1 MSRQEDVMGK
11 AKSTNNKTNRGRRFT
26 PEQRAHAL
34 ALVRAEMKRTEIA
47 RVIGT
52 TQESIRRWVNA
63 AAQDGAVVGG
73 GGGEQTQS
81 DETADVAAA
90 TASAS
95 AATSPYKPRDPGQ
108 GLADYEVEAIVELK
122 REHPSYGPAQLRAQL
137 KRFKGWRLSNKAIA
151 RVLKQHGYELVHV
164 KGRPQGP
171 EPIRFEAP
179 RRNALW
185 QMDFATMRVGGDK
198 LQMLVIIDDFS
209 RYVVGHTL
217 GDDSDG
223 NVVIEVLELTIARH
237 GKPEGVRTDR
247 GGVFTGG
254 QVGKWL
260 EAELIDHSIGRSYH
274 PQGGGKVESL
284 IGTIRRE
291 LWDVEHF
298 ADRRQAQRRL
308 ATFIDD
314 FNHHRAHMGIDGL
327 TPADRYFGRADLVLA
342 RIDALSRKRQGALQQ
357 CSTNTDPIEEI
368 TSQDAGSPMEVLRL
382 IIIDGQMEVRLC
394 GARVVLGRVQNQ

>member
-1 MSRQEDVMGK
+1 MGK
-11 AKSTNNKTNRGRRFT
+11 AKSTNNKANRGRRFT

-34 ALVRAEMKRTEIA
+34 TLVRAQMKRTEIA

-52 TQESIRRWVNA
+52 TPESIRRWINA
-63 AAQDGAVVGG
+63 AAQDGAVA
-73 GGGEQTQS
+73 GGEPTHGN
-81 DETADVAAA
+81 EAADVAATKAA
-90 TASAS
+90 TS
-95 AATSPYKPRDPGQ
+95 AAKSPYKPKDPGQ
-108 GLADYEVEAIVELK
+108 GLAAYEVEAIVELK

-223 NVVIEVLELTIARH
+223 NVVIKVLELAIARH

-247 GGVFTGG
+247 GGMFTGG

-260 EAELIDHSIGRSYH
+260 EVELIDHSVGRSYH
-274 PQGGGKVESL
+274 PQVRRVRDMTEGRGAHRHGSPGAVGRRALRRSSAGTAPARRVYRAVQPTPRPHGHRRSDAGRPLLRSRRPRARAHRRALTQATRRTPTGLNKRRPDRGGHLTRCGQPH
-284 IGTIRRE
+284 GGAA
-291 LWDVEHF
+291 
-298 ADRRQAQRRL
+298 AD
-308 ATFIDD
+308 
-314 FNHHRAHMGIDGL
+314 HHRRSDG
-327 TPADRYFGRADLVLA
+327 
-342 RIDALSRKRQGALQQ
+342 GASVR
-357 CSTNTDPIEEI
+357 CPRRPR
-368 TSQDAGSPMEVLRL
+368 AGSKS
-382 IIIDGQMEVRLC
+382 I
-394 GARVVLGRVQNQ
+394 AS